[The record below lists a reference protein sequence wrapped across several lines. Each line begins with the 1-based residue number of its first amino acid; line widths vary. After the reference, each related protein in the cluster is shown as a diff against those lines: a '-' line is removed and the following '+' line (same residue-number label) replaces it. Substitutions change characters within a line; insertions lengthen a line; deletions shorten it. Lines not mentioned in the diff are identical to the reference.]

1 MRRAYSS
8 KNGDR
13 DKVNML
19 SIDNHR
25 RLQVCFMFVAAA
37 VILLSPLWSRR
48 NSNDPVWWMYGTL
61 VVYFVTAIIYWHR
74 FKQYT
79 KQPASRRCPVCEYE
93 LVKQIYGDLCPECG
107 LRLEP
112 GEREQL
118 WDARLRMLKGEPNEY
133 QATIGRVLSRHHQ

>member
-1 MRRAYSS
+1 MI
-8 KNGDR
+8 
-13 DKVNML
+13 

-25 RLQVCFMFVAAA
+25 RFQVFLMFAAA
-37 VILLSPLWSRR
+37 GVVMLSPLWSRK

-79 KQPASRRCPVCEYE
+79 KQPASRRCPICEYE
-93 LVKQIYGDLCPECG
+93 LAKQSYGDLCPECG
-107 LRLEP
+107 LRLKA

-118 WDARLRMLKGEPNEY
+118 WDARLRMLKGEPSEY
-133 QATIGRVLSRHHQ
+133 SQLLKKLQAKRK